1 MQNGTSNAAHDEV
14 KPRAWTKSEDIARR
28 MLNLMFSLSVAQE
41 PLTTEHIIN
50 DPEIGYTSPSRE
62 SRIKAFARD
71 RESLASLGVH
81 IRERP
86 TPTTPKTSSGAGRS
100 TELPRMP
107 TLPRSR
113 RTMRRRQLRQSTR
126 YLHFTPTIQRVGPS
140 KWPAPNCVKPRASPR
155 SSSTQPLNIKRD
167 LTNLWNAFSR
177 RRPASFTYRDARGNE
192 NIHTV
197 DLYGSFERG
206 SYVYLVGRDHGAD
219 GLRTFRTDRV
229 VSAKAHRNRAGPT

>member
-1 MQNGTSNAAHDEV
+1 
-14 KPRAWTKSEDIARR
+14 
-28 MLNLMFSLSVAQE
+28 
-41 PLTTEHIIN
+41 
-50 DPEIGYTSPSRE
+50 
-62 SRIKAFARD
+62 
-71 RESLASLGVH
+71 
-81 IRERP
+81 
-86 TPTTPKTSSGAGRS
+86 
-100 TELPRMP
+100 MP

-126 YLHFTPTIQRVGPS
+126 YLHFTPMIQRVGPS

-206 SYVYLVGRDHGAD
+206 SYVYLVGRDMGQTGCAP
-219 GLRTFRTDRV
+219 LEPTALSPR
-229 VSAKAHRNRAGPT
+229 KAHRNRAGPTRFPPSSTSPALNSSPLTSPHATPSWRNSPFRPAWALTRSNSSPKAGERHAMRRTGRRNGPSTYGTLMPQRDLPSSTLISAFPFVDPRCSSTA